1 MKDNLEKT
9 TNIAETETTEAVAEQ
24 VQQKEKPYT
33 FRKLETQ
40 DMFPMFK
47 LLNKIGL
54 KDLKDN
60 DTLKR
65 TILLFSGEG
74 AAKGKIDV
82 ETLGVDMFLEVLC
95 LITETIPRC
104 EAELYALLSNTSNL
118 EADDIKKQNP
128 ATTLEMIIDFI
139 NKEEFGDFFKVVLKL
154 FK

>member
-1 MKDNLEKT
+1 MKENLEKT
-9 TNIAETETTEAVAEQ
+9 TNIAEQECTESANEQ

-40 DMFPMFK
+40 DIFPMFK

-54 KDLKDN
+54 KDLKEN

-74 AAKGKIDV
+74 AKKGKIDV
-82 ETLGVDMFLEVLC
+82 ETLGVEMFLEVLC

-104 EAELYALLSNTSNL
+104 EAELYLILSRTSNL
-118 EADDIKKQNP
+118 EEEDIKKQDP

-139 NKEEFGDFFKVVLKL
+139 NKEEFGDFFRVVLKL